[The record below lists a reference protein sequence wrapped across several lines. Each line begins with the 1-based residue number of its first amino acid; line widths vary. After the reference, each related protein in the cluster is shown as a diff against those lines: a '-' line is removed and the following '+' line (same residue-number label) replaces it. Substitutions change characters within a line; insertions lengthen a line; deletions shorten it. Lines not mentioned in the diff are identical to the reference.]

1 MALFVSIDHRLG
13 GFHLRADFTC
23 QGRLTALFGPS
34 GSGKTSVVN
43 AIAGL
48 LKPDSARI
56 ISDGETLADTQR
68 GVWVPA
74 HRRHIG
80 YVFQE
85 ARLFPHMN
93 VRQNLTYAQRF
104 GGRGG
109 PLGASFDA
117 VVDILGIGALLQ
129 RQPSLLSGGEK
140 QRVAIG
146 RALLSHPRL
155 LLMDEPLSSLDEARK
170 QEILPFI
177 ERLRDEALAPI
188 IYVSHSLAEV
198 RRLADSAVVMEQGA
212 VVDSGPPQSTLKVNR
227 TQQDPA
233 GEPDANVLEVLRT
246 ELRADGT
253 RALIT
258 SAGVFHTPQSE
269 PIPARVRFRPSAIII
284 SLDNPGRVSAEGVL
298 DGVVRSITKNGANPT
313 HHIVVRVGDTDLVV
327 SAPETFVRETG
338 LHEGVRIYLL
348 VTALLAS

>member
-48 LKPDSARI
+48 LKPDNARI
-56 ISDGETLADTQR
+56 ISDGETLADTQS
-68 GVWVPA
+68 GVWLPA

-104 GGRGG
+104 GGRAERA
-109 PLGASFDA
+109 GASFDA

-198 RRLADSAVVMEQGA
+198 RRLADSVVVMDQGA
-212 VVDSGPPQSTLKVNR
+212 VIDSGPPQSTLRSRHAQNSLADE
-227 TQQDPA
+227 TDM
-233 GEPDANVLEVLRT
+233 NVLDILQT
-246 ELRADGT
+246 EQLADGR
-253 RALIT
+253 RALQT
-258 SAGVFHTPQSE
+258 SAGVFEVPEGE
-269 PIPARVRFRPSAIII
+269 PILSRVSIRPSALII
-284 SLDNPGRVSAEGVL
+284 SLDNPGRVSAPNVL
-298 DGVVRSITKNGANPT
+298 DGVVRSITQNGASPNY
-313 HHIVVRVGDTDLVV
+313 HIVVRIGQADLVAY
-327 SAPETFVRETG
+327 APETFVRETG
-338 LHEGVRIYLL
+338 LQEGASVYLL